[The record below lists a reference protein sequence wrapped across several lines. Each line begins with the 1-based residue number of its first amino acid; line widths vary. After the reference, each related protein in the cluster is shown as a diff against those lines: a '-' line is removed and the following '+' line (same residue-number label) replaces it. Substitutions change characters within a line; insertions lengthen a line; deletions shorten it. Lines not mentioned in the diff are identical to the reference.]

1 VAQSFIQLPGGTQ
14 TGPKQVTEDIG
25 TPGHVLQV
33 KPYEPPTFY
42 AIYDRIAVGAVNKY
56 LAVLWNGASNRLV
69 RVWRAWV
76 YQNSTA
82 AVATGLNSELAMLR
96 ISARTAG
103 TAVTPM
109 AADLSDTLTSGIAA
123 SHNDSAVTDS
133 TIFRRFFAAQEEA
146 KTTAAQAFN
155 SDTQTVFDWFGH
167 DGHLFW
173 NTHAGCKPIT
183 LRNGQGIAV
192 KNISGT
198 LGALSFVIEFTD
210 EPV

>member
-42 AIYDRIAVGAVNKY
+42 AIYDRITVAAANKY
-56 LAVLWNGASNRLV
+56 MAVLWNGASNRLV

-96 ISARTAG
+96 INARTAG
-103 TAVTPM
+103 T
-109 AADLSDTLTSGIAA
+109 AA

-198 LGALSFVIEFTD
+198 LGSLSFVIEFTD